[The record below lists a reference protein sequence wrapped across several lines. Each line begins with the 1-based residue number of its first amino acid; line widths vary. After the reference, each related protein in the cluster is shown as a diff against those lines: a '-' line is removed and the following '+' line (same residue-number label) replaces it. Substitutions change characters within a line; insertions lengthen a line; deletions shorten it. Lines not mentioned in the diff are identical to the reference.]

1 MPAKLTQQAPAA
13 IASAVVRIYLCKK
26 SGKKSYSSMHPNSEA
41 LYNLARA
48 ELLPAAVV
56 VVRFG
61 IWSTGC
67 ASCSRRSKLWRG
79 EKAKAARERG
89 RERAHSIS
97 STVFSVWVGTWLG
110 ESGGTVIGSSSAANQ
125 SLPKLVFDFKI
136 FANLHR
142 PGPAMVFGGGDG

>member
-1 MPAKLTQQAPAA
+1 MAAKLTQQAPAA

-41 LYNLARA
+41 LYNLACA
-48 ELLPAAVV
+48 ELLPAAAAGVV

-79 EKAKAARERG
+79 EKAKAARERERE

-125 SLPKLVFDFKI
+125 SLPQVGLRF
-136 FANLHR
+136 
-142 PGPAMVFGGGDG
+142 